1 MTLVHTDNLTDD
13 LPKETSRNVVLRSIQ
28 NEITNSENEIASLSE
43 ATQETNIDTNKRL
56 EYITVV
62 LENLYGM
69 AVEVCSQ
76 LVELYIAIGRASE
89 AALIGRSVFFE
100 STVSNE

>member
-1 MTLVHTDNLTDD
+1 MTLVHTEVHTDD
-13 LPKETSRNVVLRSIQ
+13 TPKETSRNIVLRSIQ
-28 NEITNSENEIASLSE
+28 NEITDSESEITSLSE
-43 ATQETNIDTNKRL
+43 TTQETNTDTNKRL

-62 LENLYGM
+62 LDNLYSM

-89 AALIGRSVFFE
+89 AALIGRSIFFG
-100 STVSNE
+100 STTSNE

>member
-1 MTLVHTDNLTDD
+1 MTLVHTDDT
-13 LPKETSRNVVLRSIQ
+13 PKEISRNVVLHSIQ
-28 NEITNSENEIASLSE
+28 NEITNSESEIASLSE
-43 ATQETNIDTNKRL
+43 TTQETNIDTNKRL

-62 LENLYGM
+62 LDNLYSM
-69 AVEVCSQ
+69 TVEICSQ

-89 AALIGRSVFFE
+89 AALIGRSIFFND